1 MFHSE
6 RDFSLL
12 RTGFADTQAAEQS
25 MEQRQR
31 DVFESHRH
39 RTFSLAFYMT
49 GNELEAEEIL
59 AQTFIRAFQRSERPN
74 AAEVDASLIVEF
86 RERFS
91 LEPELPCASTT
102 AEHAVGR
109 NVRRPELEAALL
121 DLPPNERLLFLLRDV
136 EGYPPETIAALLG
149 VPQPEVHRLLLS
161 ARLRLCQK
169 LAALARSTAE
179 AA

>member
-12 RTGFADTQAAEQS
+12 TNRVTATQVAEQS
-25 MEQRQR
+25 EAQRQR

-39 RTFSLAFYMT
+39 RAFSLAFYMT

-59 AQTFIRAFQRSERPN
+59 TQTFIGVFQRSGHPN
-74 AAEVDASLIVEF
+74 AGDVDASLIGAF
-86 RERFS
+86 RERFC
-91 LEPELPCASTT
+91 LEPELPPAIPA

-109 NVRRPELEAALL
+109 NVRRTELEAALL
-121 DLPPNERLLFLLRDV
+121 ELPANERLLFLLRDV
-136 EGYPPETIAALLG
+136 EGYPPEGIAVLMG
-149 VPQPEVHRLLLS
+149 IPQPEVRRLLLS

-169 LAALARSTAE
+169 LALAAKPASE